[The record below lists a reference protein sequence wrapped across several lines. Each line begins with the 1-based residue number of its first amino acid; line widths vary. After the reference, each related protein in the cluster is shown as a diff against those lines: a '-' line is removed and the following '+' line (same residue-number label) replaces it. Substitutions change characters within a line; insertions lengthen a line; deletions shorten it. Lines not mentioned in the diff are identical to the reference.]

1 MLSGCECLFAGPK
14 RKEKQINQI
23 NTNKANRKKKEK
35 KRVFLVQTKNESLF
49 INLAQMMFQTTH

>member
-23 NTNKANRKKKEK
+23 NTNKANRKKEK
-35 KRVFLVQTKNESLF
+35 KKKGFFLFKLKMNHSS
-49 INLAQMMFQTTH
+49 